1 MHPNALRQFLAYIS
15 FIFLFSQTAWGQK
28 NEIKALKQKLNAMIS
43 NDTAKVKLLNDLS
56 YSYYNVNSDSMLA
69 YARKALELSRL
80 LNNSLQ
86 IANSYRNLG
95 IGSYLRGEHN
105 NALYYSRKALAIY
118 KGLNEKFGE
127 ANTCNNIAIFYH
139 NVGKYDLALRYY
151 NFSFA
156 LRKQLNDV
164 RGIADSY
171 NNIGNTYT
179 DQGNYLDALKMHYE
193 GLKIRESIID
203 SIGMANS
210 YLNIAGV
217 YFYLKNAD
225 QTYLYAKKAYD
236 IQVVLG
242 YTEDIVYA
250 LIAMGGS
257 SSKRNQ
263 HLIAINYFKKAIKI
277 SVEAN
282 YADGEAIALSNL
294 GEEYLSLN
302 KPELAINCYSKAF
315 LTSKQLNDINGITI
329 CEIGLGKSYLQ
340 QNKFK
345 EGVFQLTKGYELAK
359 SYNSKIHILE
369 AAEALSKAYQKQ
381 KNHEKSIEFLNVF
394 LAYKDSIF
402 GEETNVKIQEMN
414 FNFQLANK
422 EKEITSLE
430 KDKAIQQQKHDFQQ
444 LILSAMAFVILLL
457 LLFLF
462 ILNKYRIIEQKA
474 KSKIISQKFEI
485 ENQASKLEDLNIF
498 KDKTLSI
505 ISHDL
510 RGPIYTLSQFI
521 EMMEDN
527 LLTEEDFALAQ
538 NNFKNQLIAIGLL
551 LDNTLNWAKNEM
563 ASNQENIQSKTN
575 IALLIERN
583 FKLFKKNVIE
593 KNISLEL
600 IGDLNLLA
608 WANPDHMDII
618 LRNLINNA
626 IKFSGN
632 NGKISLSIS
641 QENTLVVIQI
651 IDNGI
656 GMSKEIL
663 ANLFSYKTKQGN
675 YGTKGERGAGIGL
688 ILTKEFVERNQGTIV
703 VLSQEGIGTTITLH
717 FPMA

>member
-56 YSYYNVNSDSMLA
+56 FSYYNVNSDSMLA
-69 YARKALELSRL
+69 YARKALELSSL
-80 LNNSLQ
+80 LNNTLQ

-105 NALYYSRKALAIY
+105 KALYYSRKALAIY

-217 YFYLKNAD
+217 HFYLKNAD

-315 LTSKQLNDINGITI
+315 LTSKQLNDINGIVI

-345 EGVFQLTKGYELAK
+345 EGIFQLTKGYELAK

-444 LILSAMAFVILLL
+444 LLLSAMAFVILLL
-457 LLFLF
+457 MLFLF
-462 ILNKYRIIEQKA
+462 IINKYRLIEQKA

-485 ENQASKLEDLNIF
+485 ENQAAKLEDLNSF

-563 ASNQENIQSKTN
+563 ANNQENIQSKTN

-656 GMSKEIL
+656 GMSNEIIV
-663 ANLFSYKTKQGN
+663 NLFSYKTKQGN

-688 ILTKEFVERNQGTIV
+688 ILTKEFVERNQGTIE